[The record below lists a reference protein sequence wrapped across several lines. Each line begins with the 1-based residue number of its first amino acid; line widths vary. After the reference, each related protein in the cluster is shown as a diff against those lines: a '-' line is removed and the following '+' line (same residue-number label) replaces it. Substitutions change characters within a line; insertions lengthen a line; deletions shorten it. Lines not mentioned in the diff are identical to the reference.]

1 MDPILIPKP
10 ISDLGKA
17 TFSKAANR
25 FVDFLIKK
33 HTGKSVKVFEAEGDI
48 EADKIKSKWEELEKP
63 LWLQAEALKMGR
75 QYSNFGNVLQK
86 ASKYITTEENNITDD
101 NDLFW
106 GLTEHAKEITNEE
119 MQSLI
124 AKIIASEYNSPGTYS
139 MSTLQIIKSLGK
151 AELEK
156 LSFLAS
162 FYLPEHGF
170 LQDFFGMSK
179 EALEMRKKLEIN
191 YSDFLELQNL
201 GVIQAGNYTTSI
213 DVEAN
218 KLFALDL
225 YTKKHVFK
233 TTKDFKSWNFPVC
246 YQLTVAGKQILQHLN
261 VKHSDIFEEWVIKY
275 FKEKGFDMES

>member
-1 MDPILIPKP
+1 MDPSLIPKP
-10 ISDLGKA
+10 IADLGKA
-17 TFSKAANR
+17 TFSKAANK

-48 EADKIKSKWEELEKP
+48 EADKVKSKWEELEKP

-106 GLTEHAKEITNEE
+106 GLTEHAKEITNGE
-119 MQSLI
+119 MQNLI

-139 MSTLQIIKSLGK
+139 MSTLQILKSLGK
-151 AELEK
+151 IELEK

-162 FYLPEHGF
+162 FYLPDHGF

-179 EALEMRKKLEIN
+179 EALDVRAKLGVN

-201 GVIQAGNYTTSI
+201 GIIQTGTYTVSI
-213 DVEAN
+213 NAETDN
-218 KLFALDL
+218 LFKLNL
-225 YTKKHVFK
+225 YTKNRVLKA
-233 TTKDFKSWNFPVC
+233 TKDFKDWNFPSC
-246 YQLTVAGKQILQHLN
+246 YKFTVAGKQILQHLD
-261 VKHSDIFEEWVIKY
+261 VKHSDIFEEWLIKY
-275 FKEKGFDMES
+275 FKEKGFEMKR